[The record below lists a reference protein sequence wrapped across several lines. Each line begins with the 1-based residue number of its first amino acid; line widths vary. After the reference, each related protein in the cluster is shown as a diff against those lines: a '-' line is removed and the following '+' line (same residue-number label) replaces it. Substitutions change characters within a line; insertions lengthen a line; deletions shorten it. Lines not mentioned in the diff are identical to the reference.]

1 MDIIYIY
8 VLCRIK
14 KKLILDACSVFVKI
28 RTQRSFNNATH
39 TVICEVWNFTD
50 DISLKGEVWVH
61 ITSLNLP
68 LSTEVPVIYLEFGS
82 VQTLVFLFF
91 ILLMYLCWL

>member
-1 MDIIYIY
+1 MHAAFLSRLGLN
-8 VLCRIK
+8 VL
-14 KKLILDACSVFVKI
+14 
-28 RTQRSFNNATH
+28 
-39 TVICEVWNFTD
+39 CEVWNFTD